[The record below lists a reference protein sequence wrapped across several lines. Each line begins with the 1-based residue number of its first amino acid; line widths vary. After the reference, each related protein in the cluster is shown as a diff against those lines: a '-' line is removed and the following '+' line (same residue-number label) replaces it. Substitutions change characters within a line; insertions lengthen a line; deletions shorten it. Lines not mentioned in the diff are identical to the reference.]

1 MHWVLLDLFLTLDG
15 DDGGEGA
22 LGDDGDALALRVLL
36 GQVGDGLGDGADVIL
51 LVSHVVRLGKGGG
64 LGLVADDIVTIGQ
77 SGVQGVLEE
86 LRDEGGRQGQ
96 DEGLVVGGGLLG
108 QLHDGRRADFHDKGL
123 EQARLRDGNTSFPS
137 LNGER
142 IHTGEVIT
150 TNVVHLS
157 TLDQLPDLGLL
168 QELDLVVVSGTQL
181 GAHGAVVAG
190 DDDGAA
196 AGGLLR
202 VDAVLDPKADLLDG
216 IAQDG
221 GVLVITDT
229 TRVDDAVGW
238 QHVLGATGRVLGG
251 AAGDQ
256 LGVVVV
262 EKLLEDA
269 GVLSLGQDGIVGLE
283 AVFVQERLISNGLDV
298 WN

>member
-1 MHWVLLDLFLTLDG
+1 M
-15 DDGGEGA
+15 
-22 LGDDGDALALRVLL
+22 
-36 GQVGDGLGDGADVIL
+36 
-51 LVSHVVRLGKGGG
+51 
-64 LGLVADDIVTIGQ
+64 
-77 SGVQGVLEE
+77 
-86 LRDEGGRQGQ
+86 
-96 DEGLVVGGGLLG
+96 
-108 QLHDGRRADFHDKGL
+108 
-123 EQARLRDGNTSFPS
+123 
-137 LNGER
+137 
-142 IHTGEVIT
+142 IT

-168 QELDLVVVSGTQL
+168 QELDLVVISGTQL

-229 TRVDDAVGW
+229 TRVYDAVGW